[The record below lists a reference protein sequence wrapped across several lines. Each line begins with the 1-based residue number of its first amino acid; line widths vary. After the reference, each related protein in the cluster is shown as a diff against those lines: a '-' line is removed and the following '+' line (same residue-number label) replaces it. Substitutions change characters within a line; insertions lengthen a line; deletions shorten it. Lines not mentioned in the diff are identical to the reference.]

1 MKLHHN
7 ESNIV
12 PIGHLQGKPISNLP
26 KGLFIPEEALE
37 VELNQFEGP
46 LDLLLF
52 MIRKQNLD
60 ISKLTIL
67 PIAEQYLAYISRM
80 KRLNI
85 DLASDYLLMAATL
98 AEIKSFI
105 LIPVQPDEQD
115 GEDPRAELVEKLRV
129 YQKIKSASDKLDEIP
144 RLYREWHE
152 VVISVS
158 KPPNTVEAHT
168 NIREIQN
175 VYLTILKYFSLRDTY
190 KIIGESLSV
199 KDRMEKIMR
208 LIASSDLVPFQKLF
222 SKEEATQG
230 VVVSFVSV
238 LELAKARVVK
248 LMQSKRGD
256 ELFISKF
263 NQS

>member
-1 MKLHHN
+1 MHHN
-7 ESNIV
+7 ESNTIA
-12 PIGHLQGKPISNLP
+12 IGHLQGKPISYLP

-98 AEIKSFI
+98 AEIKSFV
-105 LIPVQPDEQD
+105 LIPTQPDEQD
-115 GEDPRAELVEKLRV
+115 GEDPRAELVEKLKA
-129 YQKIKSASDKLDEIP
+129 YQKIKRASDKLDEIP

-158 KPPNTVEAHT
+158 KPLNTVEAHT
-168 NIREIQN
+168 DIEEIQT
-175 VYLTILKYFSLRDTY
+175 VYCTILKYLSLRDTY
-190 KIIGESLSV
+190 KIIGERLSV

-208 LIASSDLVPFQKLF
+208 LVASSDLVPFQKLF
-222 SKEEATQG
+222 LKEEATQG

-248 LMQSKRGD
+248 LMQAKRGD

-263 NQS
+263 KQS